1 MKQYLCVLL
10 MKSGTI
16 EMVYNKKE
24 DSNLNLKQ
32 ITPLVILPIG

>member
-1 MKQYLCVLL
+1 MHVLL

-16 EMVYNKKE
+16 ERVYNKKE

-32 ITPLVILPIG
+32 ITPLGILPIG